1 VSEQINADSGIGH
14 MIMDARDFLRTDII
28 VVGLLGVCDPRPRN
42 RRDRA
47 SRRDSARWPGGPSIL
62 KEGA

>member
-1 VSEQINADSGIGH
+1 

-28 VVGLLGVCDPRPRN
+28 VVGLLVYAILGLATDAIVRLVEK
-42 RRDRA
+42 RA
-47 SRRDSARWPGGPSIL
+47 LAWRPSIL